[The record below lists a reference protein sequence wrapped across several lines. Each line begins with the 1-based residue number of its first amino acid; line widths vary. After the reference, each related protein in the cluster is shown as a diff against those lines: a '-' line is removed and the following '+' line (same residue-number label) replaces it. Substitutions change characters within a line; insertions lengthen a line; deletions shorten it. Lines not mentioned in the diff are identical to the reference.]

1 MKPFRLTDVEREE
14 GTPLTEDP
22 RKEWLDRAIAQ
33 WEKPLL
39 RLCFSW
45 LCDTALAEDAV
56 QETFFKA
63 WKNYD
68 RFRGESQ
75 EKTWLTRI
83 AINTCKDLQK
93 SAWARNTD
101 RSVALDSLPEGS
113 APFEERDDTVTRA
126 VLSLP
131 LKLREVT
138 LLRWYQGLTLDEMV
152 SVLKLPRSTINYRL
166 KKAKTMLKKELE
178 AWYYEED

>member
-1 MKPFRLTDVEREE
+1 MEQESIRT
-14 GTPLTEDP
+14 
-22 RKEWLDRAIAQ
+22 WLDGAVTR

-39 RLCFSW
+39 RLCFAY

-63 WKNYD
+63 WKNCE
-68 RFRGESQ
+68 RFRGDAD

-83 AINTCKDLQK
+83 AINTCKDLLK

-101 RSVALDSLPEGS
+101 RSVTPELLPEG
-113 APFEERDDTVTRA
+113 AVPFEERDDTVTRA
-126 VLSLP
+126 VMSLP
-131 LKLREVT
+131 PKLREAT

-152 SVLKLPRSTINYRL
+152 KVMRLPRSTVNYRL
-166 KKAKTMLKKELE
+166 KKAKTMLKSELE
-178 AWYYEED
+178 DWYHEEE